1 MNKGGLL
8 MLERAILIATK
19 AHNGQLDKGGKPY
32 ILHPLRVMQ
41 SCNSDLEKICA
52 VLHDVIEDT
61 NISLIELREEGFS
74 EEVLVILDLLTK
86 KEQEDYST
94 FIDRISTNETACR
107 VKIADLQDNMNLSR
121 IKSPSIV
128 DKKRVE
134 KYMDAFERL
143 HGVLYPEK
151 DNIEDYY
158 EIEING
164 CVTLPKIVT
173 EDQFYEEFIEFIET
187 NHWYFGGGINIV
199 EEDE

>member
-1 MNKGGLL
+1 
-8 MLERAILIATK
+8 MLEKAILIATK
-19 AHNGQLDKGGKPY
+19 AHFGQLDKGGQPY
-32 ILHPLRVMQ
+32 ILHPLIVMQ
-41 SCNSDLEKICA
+41 SCNLDLEKICA

-61 NISLIELREEGFS
+61 DITLNELKVEGFS

-86 KEQEDYST
+86 KDQEDYST
-94 FIDRISTNETACR
+94 FIDRISKNETACR

-121 IKSPSIV
+121 IKSPSIE

-134 KYMDAFERL
+134 KYMDAFKRL

-173 EDQFYEEFIEFIET
+173 EDQFYDKFIGFIET
-187 NHWYFGGGINIV
+187 NHWYFGGGINIFEG
-199 EEDE
+199 EE

>member
-1 MNKGGLL
+1 MNQGGMS
-8 MLERAILIATK
+8 MLEKAILIATN
-19 AHNGQLDKGGKPY
+19 AHYGQLDKGGQPY
-32 ILHPLRVMQ
+32 ILHPLKVMQ

-61 NISLIELREEGFS
+61 NISLNELREEGFS
-74 EEVLVILDLLTK
+74 EEALVILDLLTK
-86 KEQEDYST
+86 KEQEDYRT
-94 FIDRISTNETACR
+94 FIDRISKNETACR

-121 IKSPSIV
+121 IKSPSIE

-173 EDQFYEEFIEFIET
+173 EDQFYEKFIGFIET

-199 EEDE
+199 EEDK

>member
-1 MNKGGLL
+1 
-8 MLERAILIATK
+8 MLEKAIIIATK
-19 AHNGQLDKGGKPY
+19 AHSGQLDRGGQPY
-32 ILHPLRVMQ
+32 ILHSLRVMQ

-61 NISLIELREEGFS
+61 NISLDELKEEGFS
-74 EEVLVILDLLTK
+74 EEVLVVLDLLTK
-86 KEQEDYST
+86 KDQEDYST
-94 FIDRISTNETACR
+94 FIDRISMNETACR

-121 IKSPSIV
+121 IESPSME

-143 HGVLYPEK
+143 HSILYPEK
-151 DNIEDYY
+151 DNFEDYY

-173 EDQFYEEFIEFIET
+173 EDQFYEKFIGFIET

>member
-1 MNKGGLL
+1 
-8 MLERAILIATK
+8 MLEKAILIATK
-19 AHNGQLDKGGKPY
+19 AHNGQLDKGGQPY

-41 SCNSDLEKICA
+41 SCNSDLEKTCA
-52 VLHDVIEDT
+52 ILHDVIEDT
-61 NISLIELREEGFS
+61 NISLNELREEGFS

-86 KEQEDYST
+86 KEEEDYST

-121 IKSPSIV
+121 IKSSIME

-143 HGVLYPEK
+143 HGVLYHKK
-151 DNIEDYY
+151 DNFEDYY

-164 CVTLPKIVT
+164 CITLPKIVT
-173 EDQFYEEFIEFIET
+173 EDQFYEKFIGFIET

-199 EEDE
+199 EEEE

>member
-1 MNKGGLL
+1 
-8 MLERAILIATK
+8 MLEKAILIATK
-19 AHNGQLDKGGKPY
+19 AHIGQLDKGGQPY

-61 NISLIELREEGFS
+61 NISLNELREEGFS

-121 IKSPSIV
+121 IKSPSIE

-134 KYMDAFERL
+134 KYMDALERL

-151 DNIEDYY
+151 DNIEDNY

-173 EDQFYEEFIEFIET
+173 EDQFYEKFIEFIEI

>member
-1 MNKGGLL
+1 
-8 MLERAILIATK
+8 MLEKAILIATK
-19 AHNGQLDKGGKPY
+19 AHIGQLDKGGQPY
-32 ILHPLRVMQ
+32 ILHLLRVMQ

-61 NISLIELREEGFS
+61 NISLNELREEGFA

-107 VKIADLQDNMNLSR
+107 VKIADLQDNMNLAR
-121 IKSPSIV
+121 IKSPSV
-128 DKKRVE
+128 EDKKRVE

-151 DNIEDYY
+151 DNFDDYY

-173 EDQFYEEFIEFIET
+173 EEHFNEQFIDFIES

-199 EEDE
+199 EEDK

>member
-1 MNKGGLL
+1 
-8 MLERAILIATK
+8 MLEKAIIIATK
-19 AHNGQLDKGGKPY
+19 AHCGQLDKGGQPY

-61 NISLIELREEGFS
+61 NISLDELKEEGFS
-74 EEVLVILDLLTK
+74 EEVLVVLDLLTK
-86 KEQEDYST
+86 KDQEDYST
-94 FIDRISTNETACR
+94 FIDRISKNETACR

-121 IKSPSIV
+121 IESPSME

-143 HGVLYPEK
+143 HSILYPEK
-151 DNIEDYY
+151 DNFEDYY

-164 CVTLPKIVT
+164 CVILPKIVT
-173 EDQFYEEFIEFIET
+173 EDQFYEKFIGFIET

-199 EEDE
+199 KEDE

>member
-1 MNKGGLL
+1 
-8 MLERAILIATK
+8 MLEKAILIATK
-19 AHNGQLDKGGKPY
+19 AHNGQLDKGGQPY
-32 ILHPLRVMQ
+32 ILHRLRVMQ
-41 SCNSDLEKICA
+41 SCNSDLEKMCA

-61 NISLIELREEGFS
+61 NISLNELREEGFS

-121 IKSPSIV
+121 IKSPSIE

-151 DNIEDYY
+151 DNIEDNF

-173 EDQFYEEFIEFIET
+173 EDQFYEEFIGFIET

>member
-1 MNKGGLL
+1 MNQGGVS
-8 MLERAILIATK
+8 MIEKAILIATK
-19 AHNGQLDKGGKPY
+19 AHNGQLDKGGQPY

-41 SCNSDLEKICA
+41 SCNSDLEKTCA

-61 NISLIELREEGFS
+61 NITLNELREEGFS

-94 FIDRISTNETACR
+94 FIDRISKNETACR

-121 IKSPSIV
+121 IKSPSMK

-173 EDQFYEEFIEFIET
+173 EDQFYEKFIGFIET

-199 EEDE
+199 EEEE

>member
-1 MNKGGLL
+1 
-8 MLERAILIATK
+8 MLEKAILIATK
-19 AHNGQLDKGGKPY
+19 AHNGQLDKGGQPY

-61 NISLIELREEGFS
+61 NISLNELREEGFS

-94 FIDRISTNETACR
+94 FIDRINTNETACR

-121 IKSPSIV
+121 IKSPSIE

-173 EDQFYEEFIEFIET
+173 EDQFYEKFIGFIET

-199 EEDE
+199 EEEE

>member
-1 MNKGGLL
+1 
-8 MLERAILIATK
+8 MLEKAILIAIK
-19 AHNGQLDKGGKPY
+19 AHYGQLDKGGQPY

-61 NISLIELREEGFS
+61 NISLNELREEGFS

-94 FIDRISTNETACR
+94 FIDRISKNETACR

-121 IKSPSIV
+121 IKSPSIE

-173 EDQFYEEFIEFIET
+173 EDQFYEKFIGFIET

>member
-1 MNKGGLL
+1 
-8 MLERAILIATK
+8 MLEKAILIAIK
-19 AHNGQLDKGGKPY
+19 AHYGQLDKGGQPY

-52 VLHDVIEDT
+52 VLHYVIEDT
-61 NISLIELREEGFS
+61 NISLNELREEGFS

-94 FIDRISTNETACR
+94 FIDRISKNETACR

-121 IKSPSIV
+121 IKSPSIE

-134 KYMDAFERL
+134 KYMDAFEKL

-173 EDQFYEEFIEFIET
+173 EDQFYEKFIGFIET

>member
-1 MNKGGLL
+1 
-8 MLERAILIATK
+8 
-19 AHNGQLDKGGKPY
+19 
-32 ILHPLRVMQ
+32 MQ

-61 NISLIELREEGFS
+61 NISLNELREEGFS

-86 KEQEDYST
+86 KKQEDYST

-121 IKSPSIV
+121 IKSPSME

-173 EDQFYEEFIEFIET
+173 EDQFYEKFIGFIET

>member
-1 MNKGGLL
+1 
-8 MLERAILIATK
+8 MLEKAILIATK
-19 AHNGQLDKGGKPY
+19 AHNGQLDKGGQPY

-41 SCNSDLEKICA
+41 SCNSYLEKTCA
-52 VLHDVIEDT
+52 ILHDVIEDT
-61 NISLIELREEGFS
+61 NISLNELREEGFS

-86 KEQEDYST
+86 KEEEDYST

-121 IKSPSIV
+121 IKSSIME

-143 HGVLYPEK
+143 HGVLYHKK

-164 CVTLPKIVT
+164 CITLPKIVT
-173 EDQFYEEFIEFIET
+173 EDQFYEKFIGFIET

-199 EEDE
+199 EEEE

>member
-1 MNKGGLL
+1 
-8 MLERAILIATK
+8 MLEKAIIIATK
-19 AHNGQLDKGGKPY
+19 AHCGQLDKGGQPY
-32 ILHPLRVMQ
+32 ILHSLRVMQ

-61 NISLIELREEGFS
+61 NISLDELKEEGFS
-74 EEVLVILDLLTK
+74 EEVLVVLDLLTK
-86 KEQEDYST
+86 KNQEDYST
-94 FIDRISTNETACR
+94 FIDRISMNETACL

-121 IKSPSIV
+121 IESPSME

-143 HGVLYPEK
+143 HSILYPEK
-151 DNIEDYY
+151 DNFEDYY

-173 EDQFYEEFIEFIET
+173 EDQFYEKFIGFIET

-199 EEDE
+199 KEDE

>member
-1 MNKGGLL
+1 
-8 MLERAILIATK
+8 MLEKAILIATK
-19 AHNGQLDKGGKPY
+19 AHNGQLDKGGQPY

-61 NISLIELREEGFS
+61 NISLNELREEGFS

-94 FIDRISTNETACR
+94 FIDRINTNETACR

-121 IKSPSIV
+121 IKSPSIE

-173 EDQFYEEFIEFIET
+173 EDQFYEKFIGFIET

-199 EEDE
+199 EELPV

>member
-1 MNKGGLL
+1 
-8 MLERAILIATK
+8 MLEKAILIATK
-19 AHNGQLDKGGKPY
+19 AHNGQLDKGGQPY

-61 NISLIELREEGFS
+61 NISLNELREEGFS

-94 FIDRISTNETACR
+94 FIDRINTNETACR

-121 IKSPSIV
+121 IKSPSIE

-173 EDQFYEEFIEFIET
+173 EDQFYEKFIGFIET